1 MSNFFSKENMSKEKP
16 YPPQY
21 YQDYLRLKTILDSQ
35 KLKSDEYGQ
44 HAHDEMLFII
54 IHQVYELWFKQIL
67 FELDSVLDIFSKK
80 EINETHIGTAVSRL
94 SRIIEIQ
101 KILIDQI
108 HVLETMTPMDFLDFR
123 DFLIPA
129 SGFQSVQFRKIEN
142 KLGLK
147 VEDRYTY
154 GDANYCTY
162 LHESDQEKVK
172 ASESEKSLFDLMESW
187 LERTPFLNWGE
198 TSFWDEYEQAVSNML
213 HDDRRLIE
221 TNEKLSVIEKEKHLT
236 EYAKTEVS
244 FGVVLDKTLHNKMV
258 EDGNWRL
265 SLKATQAA
273 LLIQLYR
280 DQPIL
285 LNPYRLLTKLA
296 DIDELFTTWRYRHAL
311 MVSRMI
317 GRKIGTG
324 GSTGSEYLNK
334 TAEKHRIF
342 TDISEL
348 TTFLIPRS
356 ALPSLPIEVQ
366 DNLGFY
372 FHVKEN
378 K

>member
-1 MSNFFSKENMSKEKP
+1 MGKEKP

-21 YQDYLRLKTILDSQ
+21 YQDYLGLDNILNSQ
-35 KLKSDEYGQ
+35 ELKSDEYGQ

-67 FELDSVLDIFSKK
+67 FELDSVLEIFGKSK
-80 EINETHIGTAVSRL
+80 INESHIGTAVSRL
-94 SRIIEIQ
+94 DRIIEIQ

-108 HVLETMTPMDFLDFR
+108 RVLETMTPMDFLDFR

-129 SGFQSVQFRKIEN
+129 SGFQSVQFRLIEN

-147 VEDRYTY
+147 TVDRYIY
-154 GDANYCTY
+154 GGTNYRTY
-162 LHESDQEKVK
+162 LNMDDQKKVK
-172 ASESEKSLFDLMESW
+172 ATESSQSLFDLMESW

-198 TSFWDEYEQAVSNML
+198 TSFWVEYEQAVSNML
-213 HDDRRLIE
+213 SDDRRLIE
-221 TNEKLSVIEKEKHLT
+221 TNKKLSDEEKEKHLN
-236 EYAKTEVS
+236 EYAKTEAS
-244 FGVVLDKTLHNKMV
+244 FGVVLKEKQHNKMV
-258 EDGNWRL
+258 DDGHWRL

-273 LLIQLYR
+273 LLILLYR

-285 LNPYRLLTKLA
+285 HIPYLLLTKLV
-296 DIDELFTTWRYRHAL
+296 DVDELFTTWRYRHAL

-334 TAEKHRIF
+334 TAEKHQIF
-342 TDISEL
+342 SDIGEL

-356 ALPSLPIEVQ
+356 ALPKLPQKVEN
-366 DNLGFY
+366 NLGFY
-372 FHVKEN
+372 FHVKN